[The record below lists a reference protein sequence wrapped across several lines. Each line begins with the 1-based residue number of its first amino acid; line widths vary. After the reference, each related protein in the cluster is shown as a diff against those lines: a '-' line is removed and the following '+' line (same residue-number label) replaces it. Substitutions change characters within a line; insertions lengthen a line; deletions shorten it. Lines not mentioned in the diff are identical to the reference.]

1 MVETIAS
8 ISPRDFQRLR
18 DAGEE
23 PRLVDVRTPAEFRS
37 GHIPGARSMPL
48 DALVPERLSAAP
60 GSGTDRTLYLTCHSG
75 QRALQAAE
83 RLRTA
88 GVRRVALIEGGTEAW
103 RQAGL
108 PLVHPARPPALSLEQ
123 QVNITLGSLIMLK
136 VVFGFT
142 LHELFFVAAALIGA
156 GLVITGVTRWCG
168 MARLLAR
175 MPWNRTSAA
184 TAPGP
189 ESPGRARSTLSSE
202 VSA

>member
-1 MVETIAS
+1 MYETVAS

-23 PRLVDVRTPAEFRS
+23 PRLVDVRTPDEFRA

-48 DALVPERLSAAP
+48 DALEPERLSAPP
-60 GSGTDRTLYLTCHSG
+60 GLGTDRTLYLTCHSG
-75 QRALQAAE
+75 QRARQAAE

-88 GVRRVALIEGGTEAW
+88 GLRRVALIEGGTEAW
-103 RQAGL
+103 QQAGL
-108 PLVHPARPPALSLEQ
+108 PLVRPARPPALSLEQ

-136 VVFGFT
+136 VAFGFT

-156 GLVITGVTRWCG
+156 GLVFAGVTRWCG

-175 MPWNRTSAA
+175 MPWNRASAA
-184 TAPGP
+184 TAPRP
-189 ESPGRARSTLSSE
+189 ESPGRARSTLSNE